1 MLVVISPAK
10 KMNMKHTND
19 IVSTKPE
26 FSHNVEELIGIVRK
40 LNIQDLQNLMGLSI
54 NLAKLNIERFINF
67 GNQEKKAA
75 ALAFAGDTYQGLDV
89 NSFSKDDMIWA
100 QSHLSILSGLYG
112 LLRPLDEIEPYRLEM
127 GSNLKNKKG
136 NTLYSYWGDE
146 LSTALDALAKKTSAK
161 VIVNCASKEYFNAV
175 NMKVLSTKVITP
187 VFMERR
193 EGKVK
198 IVSFFAKKARGA
210 MARYIIQKRLTDQ
223 KDLKRF
229 DFGGYKYQENNSD
242 KEEYSFIRDYPAS

>member
-10 KMNMKHTND
+10 KMNMKHTDD

-40 LNIQDLQNLMGLSI
+40 LNVQDLQSLMGLSI
-54 NLAKLNIERFINF
+54 NLAKLNIERFTNF
-67 GNQEKKAA
+67 GNQEKKSA
-75 ALAFAGDTYQGLDV
+75 ALAFAGDTYQGLDA
-89 NSFSKDDMIWA
+89 NSLSKDDMIWA

-127 GSNLKNKKG
+127 GSKLKTNKG
-136 NTLYSYWGDE
+136 NTLYSYWGNE
-146 LSTALDALAKKTSAK
+146 LSTALDALAKKASAK

-175 NMKVLSTKVITP
+175 NMRVLSTKVITP

-193 EGKVK
+193 EGKLK

-210 MARYIIQKRLTDQ
+210 MARYIIQQRLTDQ
-223 KDLKRF
+223 KDLRRF
-229 DFGGYKYQENNSD
+229 NFGGYEYQENNSD